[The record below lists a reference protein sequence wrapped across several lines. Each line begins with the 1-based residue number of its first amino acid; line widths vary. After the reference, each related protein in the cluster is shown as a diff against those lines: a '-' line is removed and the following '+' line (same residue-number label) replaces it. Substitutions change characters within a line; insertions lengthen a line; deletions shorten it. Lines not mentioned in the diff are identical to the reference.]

1 MKPCPSCRTELA
13 DDALT
18 CPHCGG
24 SYQPDGSF
32 RTQWDV
38 DMARMAAEREDK
50 VSRAERFGKL
60 GRPIPHLFLDSRSGC
75 LLPMIVVAA
84 IATLAIVLGLAVL
97 A

>member
-1 MKPCPSCRTELA
+1 M
-13 DDALT
+13 LT

-24 SYQPDGSF
+24 SYDPDGGF
-32 RTQWDV
+32 KTPWDV
-38 DMARMAAEREDK
+38 EMARLAAEREDK
-50 VSRAERFGKL
+50 LSRAERFGRL

>member
-1 MKPCPSCRTELA
+1 
-13 DDALT
+13 
-18 CPHCGG
+18 
-24 SYQPDGSF
+24 
-32 RTQWDV
+32 
-38 DMARMAAEREDK
+38 MARMAEEREDK